1 MRRPASLAIRGANI
15 ITMDAQQPRADA
27 LVVRDGRILAVG
39 TWEDVAPQAQG
50 IQVLNLIGKTVLPGL
65 IDTHA
70 HFLWT
75 ALSLAALDVS
85 GAEDHPALQAIIKES
100 VASTPPG
107 EVILGM
113 GFTEYALDTTRFSP
127 IVKALDAAAPD
138 HPVYLIGVTGHASA
152 ANTRALELLA
162 LPDDTPGLMRDAGG
176 RPNGLLSDQANSL
189 AGDRFSKAF
198 GADEKAAEM
207 IKLAIDKAHSVGI
220 TTLHALEGG
229 LIGEDEAVQEFLSA
243 MPDLPLRFVLYYQI
257 MDVDKVLE
265 LGLPRIGGCI
275 LLDGDVGPHT
285 AALSEPYADDPTCY
299 GTLYHTQ
306 EEVSAFVLEAHKAN
320 LQVAMHAVGDAAVE
334 QALSAYEA
342 ALTVHPR
349 EDHRHRIE
357 HCEVI
362 REDQIQRA
370 QRLGVALAIQ
380 PPFNHYWPHVEYFPT
395 LGEDRAWKADPVRG
409 LMRPGLLVAGG
420 SDSTV
425 TPLGPLIGVHAAVN
439 HSNPAERVSLQ
450 EALEVYTINAAR
462 IAFQERDKGSLEVGK
477 LGDFVVLGEDP
488 FEVDPGHIKDIP
500 VEMTVIGGDVVYGA
514 PYNGAPYNGGR
525 KLSQPGQGEIRDG

>member
-1 MRRPASLAIRGANI
+1 MLTQGSVAIRNANI
-15 ITMDAQQPRADA
+15 ITMDSRQPRAEA
-27 LVVRDGRILAVG
+27 LAVSDGRIVAVG
-39 TWEDVAPQAQG
+39 SWEDVAPYADDMSP
-50 IQVLNLIGKTVLPGL
+50 IDLAGKTVLPGL

-75 ALSLAALDVS
+75 AMSLAALDVS
-85 GAEDHPALQAIIKES
+85 AAEDHHTLQAIIERA
-100 VASTPPG
+100 VADTSLG

-113 GFTEYALDTTRFSP
+113 GFTEYALDTKTFGP
-127 IVKALDAAAPD
+127 VIEALDEVAPSV
-138 HPVYLIGVTGHASA
+138 PVCLIGVTGHASA
-152 ANTRALELLA
+152 VNTRALELLS
-162 LPDDTPGLMRDAGG
+162 LTHDTPGVMRDAGG
-176 RPNGLLSDQANSL
+176 RPNGLLADKANSL
-189 AGDRFSKAF
+189 AVDWFSEAF
-198 GADEKAAEM
+198 GADEKADEM
-207 IKLAIDKAHSVGI
+207 LSLAIERAHSVGI

-229 LIGEDEAVQEFLSA
+229 PTGEDQTVKGFLA
-243 MPDLPLRFVLYYQI
+243 ALPDVPLRVVLYYQT
-257 MDVDKVLE
+257 MDVEKVLN

-285 AALSEPYADDPTCY
+285 AALSDPYVDDPTCY

-306 EEVSAFVLEAHKAN
+306 KEIDAFVLEAHQAG
-320 LQVAMHAVGDAAVE
+320 LQVAMHAVGDGAVE
-334 QALSAYEA
+334 QALNAYEA
-342 ALTVHPR
+342 ALTTHPR

-380 PPFNHYWPHVEYFPT
+380 PPFNYYWPHIEYFAS
-395 LGEDRAWKADPVRG
+395 LGEERAWKVDPVRT

-450 EALEVYTINAAR
+450 EGLELYTINAAC
-462 IAFQERDKGSLEVGK
+462 IAFEEQNKGSLEVGK
-477 LGDFVVLGEDP
+477 LGDFVVLAQDP
-488 FEVDPGHIKDIP
+488 FEIDPSYILDVA
-500 VEMTVIGGDVVYGA
+500 VEMTVIGGEVVFQ
-514 PYNGAPYNGGR
+514 
-525 KLSQPGQGEIRDG
+525 ST